1 MEDDMHI
8 IQNMIYELFTFY
20 HRILM
25 IIIEREDIHLGSYFK
40 EYIQGSITDY
50 NEIKEYIR
58 FINDIIFYI
67 EMGEENTRDQDMG
80 YINMQLLEPGYI
92 KSFFIPILNMKL
104 SNLKPD
110 QIKKEKFAEI
120 MNSVFFEVDERIFQ
134 YDPLDLLEIY
144 FKNKETL
151 GELSE
156 KVQNM
161 YQENPHFYNKKIVEY
176 KKELKK
182 GKSSLLKNTNPT
194 KLEKLIYLKTDK
206 IYEKNIRKWMQYVK
220 QKRHQLKEFV
230 APLPRDL
237 YQNISRMMGVPELS
251 KSPLENTKNKTNSN
265 KKSRS
270 SRSTT
275 QRKKG

>member
-1 MEDDMHI
+1 MEDYIHI

-40 EYIQGSITDY
+40 KYIQKESITNY
-50 NEIKEYIR
+50 SEIQEYIR

-67 EMGEENTRDQDMG
+67 ETGEENTRNQDMG
-80 YINMQLLEPGYI
+80 FINTQLLEPEYI
-92 KSFFIPILNMKL
+92 KNSFIPILNMKL

-120 MNSVFFEVDERIFQ
+120 INSVFFEVDDRIFQ

-144 FKNKETL
+144 FKNKNNLE
-151 GELSE
+151 ELSKE
-156 KVQNM
+156 VKIM
-161 YQENPHFYNKKIVEY
+161 YQQNPHFYDNKIVEF
-176 KKELKK
+176 KK
-182 GKSSLLKNTNPT
+182 GKHFLLKNTNLP
-194 KLEKLIYLKTDK
+194 KLEKLIYFKTDK
-206 IYEKNIRKWMQYVK
+206 IYEKNIRIWILYIK

-230 APLPRDL
+230 APLPHDL

-251 KSPLENTKNKTNSN
+251 KSPLENAKNKTNS
-265 KKSRS
+265 KKRS
-270 SRSTT
+270 NSMRSRSTT
-275 QRKKG
+275 QRKKD